1 MYFIFRAC
9 HITFLNYSKL
19 PKYQTR
25 LSHAVSVCME
35 LQNAKNQFG
44 LKCKSSSSE
53 VNLVVTCI
61 VYHTHRGSGHGLSL
75 GYH

>member
-1 MYFIFRAC
+1 M
-9 HITFLNYSKL
+9 
-19 PKYQTR
+19 P
-25 LSHAVSVCME
+25 SHAVSVCME

-61 VYHTHRGSGHGLSL
+61 VYHSHRDTGHGLSL

>member
-1 MYFIFRAC
+1 M
-9 HITFLNYSKL
+9 
-19 PKYQTR
+19 P
-25 LSHAVSVCME
+25 SHAVSVCME

-44 LKCKSSSSE
+44 LKCKSSYSE